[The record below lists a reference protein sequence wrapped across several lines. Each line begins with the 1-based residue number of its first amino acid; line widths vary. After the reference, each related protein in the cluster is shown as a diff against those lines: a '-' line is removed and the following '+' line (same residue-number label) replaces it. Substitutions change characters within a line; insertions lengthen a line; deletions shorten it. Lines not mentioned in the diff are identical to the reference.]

1 MGLLKKLLSPKN
13 VVHSMVDPVGATV
26 GTAVTGNTG
35 LSSYYD
41 PIGLTTKSG
50 GGTDQAAN
58 DATGGSA
65 TGVDYFG
72 DSSDPS
78 FGSFSRPFTVEDF
91 YNYADPG
98 YAFQLQQ
105 GTQGLQNSAAVGGS
119 ALGGAALK
127 DLLKYNQ
134 DYAGTAYNDAFN
146 RYQVQQGNIFSRL
159 SSLLQLGQNA
169 AAGVGSQGTAL
180 AGNAGQATAN
190 AGSAYG
196 AGIVGAGNNLGNGL
210 VNYWL
215 MNHMNQL
222 NRQPAVMTG
231 GP

>member
-1 MGLLKKLLSPKN
+1 MKLGNLFNPKKVLQGGANPIN
-13 VVHSMVDPVGATV
+13 VVTDTNPIR
-26 GTAVTGNTG
+26 AVTGKNLFG
-35 LSSYYD
+35 DSNS
-41 PIGLTTKSG
+41 IIG
-50 GGTDQAAN
+50 GGSSGAAAN
-58 DATGGSA
+58 DPTAAGG
-65 TGVDYFG
+65 DYYG
-72 DSSDPS
+72 DPSDPA
-78 FGSFSRPFTVEDF
+78 FGSFTKPFTVEDF

-105 GTQGLQNSAAVGGS
+105 GTQGLLNNAAIGGS

-180 AGNAGQATAN
+180 AGNAGQAIA
-190 AGSAYG
+190 G
-196 AGIVGAGNNLGNGL
+196 AGAASGAGAVGAANSLGNSFT
-210 VNYWL
+210 NYWL
-215 MNHMNQL
+215 MSQL
-222 NRQPAVMTG
+222 NKQPAVMTG

>member
-1 MGLLKKLLSPKN
+1 MRLGNLFNPKKVLQGGGNPIN
-13 VVHSMVDPVGATV
+13 VVTNTNPIR
-26 GTAVTGNTG
+26 AVTGKNLFG
-35 LSSYYD
+35 DSNSV
-41 PIGLTTKSG
+41 IGGSG
-50 GGTDQAAN
+50 APAAN
-58 DATGGSA
+58 DGTIGSA
-65 TGVDYFG
+65 DYFG
-72 DSSDPS
+72 DPSDPS

-105 GTQGLQNSAAVGGS
+105 GNQALLNNAAVGGS

-180 AGNAGQATAN
+180 AGNAGQAIAN
-190 AGSAYG
+190 AGAAAG
-196 AGIVGAGNNLGNGL
+196 AGAVGAANSLGNSFT
-210 VNYWL
+210 NYWL
-215 MNHMNQL
+215 MQQL
-222 NRQPAVMTG
+222 NKPPQAVATG